1 VKKHACLHIW
11 DVCSYNNENIWT
23 WNTHGKDWIY
33 EVPLRFLSP
42 QIFFLFYG
50 AFACLNTCHSHY
62 AWHQGGPDSTL
73 VKNDPSFN
81 QWEDLDDSPVAFH
94 TTAPVDPMS
103 VDSWLSKVGG
113 GLY

>member
-1 VKKHACLHIW
+1 
-11 DVCSYNNENIWT
+11 VCSYNNENIWT

-33 EVPLRFLSP
+33 E
-42 QIFFLFYG
+42 
-50 AFACLNTCHSHY
+50 
-62 AWHQGGPDSTL
+62 GGPDSTL